1 MNNLVIKRGIIF
13 TLGLICLVSV
23 LAVQAFA
30 IDQNAGRQV
39 LTEMNLARTKP
50 QVYAG
55 FLREMRKDFKGKLYR
70 MPGSKVLLQT
80 REGVAAVDEAIR
92 FLSRQK
98 ALSALGWSSGLADAA
113 AELVKEQSGNGGT
126 GHNGKQSGGMR
137 ERIERHGTWSG
148 RIGENIAYG
157 PFDARLL
164 VMQLIID
171 DGVPDR
177 GHRKNH
183 FSTAFGVAGVACGSH
198 PDFEGMC
205 AIDFAG
211 RFQ

>member
-1 MNNLVIKRGIIF
+1 MSKSVIKRSIVFI
-13 TLGLICLVSV
+13 LNIVCLAI
-23 LAVQAFA
+23 LPTVQAFA
-30 IDQNAGRQV
+30 VDQDTGRQV
-39 LTEMNLARTKP
+39 LAEMNLARTKP
-50 QVYAG
+50 HVYAR
-55 FLREMRKDFKGKLYR
+55 FLREMRKDFQGKLYR

-80 REGVAAVDEAIR
+80 REGVAAVDEAIS
-92 FLSRQK
+92 FLNRQK
-98 ALSALGWSSGLADAA
+98 PLPALGWSSGLAGAA

-126 GHNGKQSGGMR
+126 GHNGKRSGGMR
-137 ERIERHGTWSG
+137 ERIERHGTWDGS
-148 RIGENIAYG
+148 IGENIAYG

-183 FSTAFGVAGVACGSH
+183 FSTAFGVAGAACGAH

-205 AIDFAG
+205 VIDFAG
-211 RFQ
+211 RFK

>member
-1 MNNLVIKRGIIF
+1 MTTNGK
-13 TLGLICLVSV
+13 LIRCLLLLFCQLS
-23 LAVQAFA
+23 LLIVQADAMAA
-30 IDQNAGRQV
+30 IQGRQV
-39 LTEMNLARTKP
+39 LAEMNLARTKP
-50 QVYAG
+50 HVYAG
-55 FLREMRKDFKGKLYR
+55 FLREMRNNFKGKLYR

-92 FLSRQK
+92 FLERQK
-98 ALSALGWSSGLADAA
+98 PLPTLGWSSGLADAA
-113 AELVKEQSGNGGT
+113 GELVKEQSGSGGT
-126 GHNGKQSGGMR
+126 GHSGKQIGGMR
-137 ERIERHGTWSG
+137 QRIERHGTWDGS
-148 RIGENIAYG
+148 IGENIAYG

-171 DGVPDR
+171 DGVPGR

-183 FSTAFGVAGVACGSH
+183 FSTAFGVVGIACGSH

-205 AIDFAG
+205 VIDFAG

>member
-1 MNNLVIKRGIIF
+1 MNGK
-13 TLGLICLVSV
+13 LIGCMLLLFCQISLFV
-23 LAVQAFA
+23 VQAEALDA
-30 IDQNAGRQV
+30 IQGRQV
-39 LTEMNLARTKP
+39 LAEMNLARTKP
-50 QVYAG
+50 NVYAG
-55 FLREMRKDFKGKLYR
+55 FMREMRKNFKGKLYR

-92 FLSRQK
+92 YLERQK
-98 ALSALGWSSGLADAA
+98 PLPALGWSSGLADAA
-113 AELVKEQSGNGGT
+113 AELVREQSGNGGT
-126 GHNGKQSGGMR
+126 GHNGRQSGSMR
-137 ERIERHGTWSG
+137 ERIERHGTWNG

-177 GHRKNH
+177 GHRQNH
-183 FSTAFGVAGVACGSH
+183 FSVAFRVAGAACGAH

-205 AIDFAG
+205 VIDFAG

>member
-1 MNNLVIKRGIIF
+1 MNNREIKRCLIF
-13 TLGLICLVSV
+13 ILNLICLVSV
-23 LAVQAFA
+23 LATQAFA
-30 IDQNAGRQV
+30 VDQNAGRQV
-39 LTEMNLARTKP
+39 LAEMNLARTKP

-70 MPGSKVLLQT
+70 MPRSKVLLQT
-80 REGVAAVDEAIR
+80 SEGVAAVDEAIS
-92 FLSRQK
+92 FLIRQK
-98 ALSALGWSSGLADAA
+98 ALPVLGWSPGLADAA
-113 AELVKEQSGNGGT
+113 AELVKEQSGNGGI

-137 ERIERHGTWSG
+137 ERVERHGAWSG

-183 FSTAFGVAGVACGSH
+183 FSIAFSVAGVACGPH
-198 PDFEGMC
+198 PNFDGMC
-205 AIDFAG
+205 VIDFAG
-211 RFQ
+211 RFR